1 MSETIIKPREKKAIV
16 GSLKVGIVP
25 KIGIQHIQ
33 VGRSR
38 EIAEMLKDFES
49 ISSGGATT
57 RFIIGDYGCGKT
69 FFLTLAKLVAH
80 ESNLVVAFA
89 DISIS
94 KVLSSS
100 DGKARALFSEL
111 INNLSTKTK
120 PDGGALQSI
129 IEKWAT
135 SVIKSGL
142 EINIENIH
150 KSLLPLEKYVNSY
163 DFSKVITEY
172 LLAYDRGDDIQM
184 SNALRWLRAEYTTKT
199 EARNDLGVRTIIN
212 DSEIY
217 DYLKLYA
224 GFVTLAG
231 YNGLVVNID
240 ELAVLQRLQSQ
251 IRNKNYEVLLSIIN
265 DSTQGS
271 TEHIGFI
278 FSGTPAFLEDKYKGM
293 NSYEALETRLADNPN
308 SKKGMEDLSGP
319 VIRLS
324 NLSPEE
330 LYVLFFNIRN
340 VFALGDKSKYLVTD
354 LEIQQY
360 LQSLLNKLGTQ
371 AYLSPRE
378 SNKAFVG
385 LLTQLENY
393 PNSSISDFID
403 TQTIIPDKNEEDE
416 LFEFKL

>member
-1 MSETIIKPREKKAIV
+1 
-16 GSLKVGIVP
+16 
-25 KIGIQHIQ
+25 
-33 VGRSR
+33 
-38 EIAEMLKDFES
+38 
-49 ISSGGATT
+49 
-57 RFIIGDYGCGKT
+57 
-69 FFLTLAKLVAH
+69 
-80 ESNLVVAFA
+80 
-89 DISIS
+89 
-94 KVLSSS
+94 
-100 DGKARALFSEL
+100 
-111 INNLSTKTK
+111 
-120 PDGGALQSI
+120 
-129 IEKWAT
+129 
-135 SVIKSGL
+135 
-142 EINIENIH
+142 
-150 KSLLPLEKYVNSY
+150 
-163 DFSKVITEY
+163 
-172 LLAYDRGDDIQM
+172 
-184 SNALRWLRAEYTTKT
+184 
-199 EARNDLGVRTIIN
+199 
-212 DSEIY
+212 
-217 DYLKLYA
+217 
-224 GFVTLAG
+224 
-231 YNGLVVNID
+231 
-240 ELAVLQRLQSQ
+240 
-251 IRNKNYEVLLSIIN
+251 
-265 DSTQGS
+265 
-271 TEHIGFI
+271 
-278 FSGTPAFLEDKYKGM
+278 M